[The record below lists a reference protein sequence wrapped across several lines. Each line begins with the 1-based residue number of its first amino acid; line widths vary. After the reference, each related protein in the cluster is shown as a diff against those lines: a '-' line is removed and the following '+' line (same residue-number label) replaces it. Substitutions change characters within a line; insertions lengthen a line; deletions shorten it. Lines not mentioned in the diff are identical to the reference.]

1 MVNALGNILS
11 ALGLAA
17 LVGGMLF
24 FAVVMA
30 PLVFIQLAPDV
41 AGPFIRASFPFYYAY
56 VIVAATFAACGFLV
70 RSDLLAMLVLL
81 GVVALTYWSWFWL
94 LPHIEAMR
102 LAGDAPG
109 FDRGHT
115 LSVWV
120 NGAELLAALGLVIRT
135 AIGKD
140 AR

>member
-1 MVNALGNILS
+1 LISAFGNILS

-17 LVGGMLF
+17 LAGGMLF
-24 FAVVMA
+24 FAAVMA
-30 PLVFIQLAPDV
+30 PLVFTQLAPDA
-41 AGPFIRASFPFYYAY
+41 AGPFIRAAFPFYYAY
-56 VIVAATFAACGFLV
+56 VIVTATFAACGFLV
-70 RSDLLAMLVLL
+70 RRDLAAITVLL
-81 GVVALTYWSWFWL
+81 VVVVLTYWSWFWL
-94 LPHIEAMR
+94 LPHIEVMR
-102 LAGDAPG
+102 LAGDMAG

-120 NGAELLAALGLVIRT
+120 NGAEFLGAVALLVRT